1 MLAAAKARGHDP
13 QPAQETAMATKPRK
27 PAADKTAKPAS
38 KAAGKATA
46 NATPIPTLDAR
57 PDRLDLRDLVYRS
70 PLRSLPARWPQD
82 ADLKLLLPA
91 YVKAGRILNQ
101 GNEGACT
108 GFGLACVTNYLY
120 WLRHL
125 EAPARGRKPPVTVSP
140 RMFYELAKLYD
151 EWPGQDYDG
160 SSCRGALK
168 GWHKHGVCSS
178 TLWPY
183 PLSADG
189 AGIFE
194 RPAPGWDEDAT
205 GRPLGV
211 YYRVE
216 KKSVVDM
223 QAAIYEIGAVYVSA
237 DVHDGWSLD
246 ESPMPSSHDKLPRI
260 ARMTQ
265 KSGGHAFALVGFNE
279 RGFVVQNSWGT
290 GWGASGFAVL
300 PYEDWVTNGTDAW
313 AVALGVPQDLSDLRA
328 RPAAAKGAKAA
339 RAASGFR
346 VMAGRGLGDV
356 GATLRVHDNPPDD
369 PWPFNHVFAHKPYQ
383 PLRTEEAYTHTLVSG
398 NDGQLMATDF
408 TRARDDRVG
417 LARELVVE
425 RPAAWFKGS
434 KDKTVKLALYAHGG
448 LNSEIASIQRI
459 RVLAPYFLAN
469 GIYPLFFTWKTGP
482 GETLMSILE
491 DLKHRVIAG
500 DRSEGWLDRL
510 RAAAAEAKD
519 RAIEAVGRQFARG
532 VWSEMRENAE
542 GGATAD
548 HALDLAARMLRELRD
563 GLAKSGKTLEVHLI
577 GHSAGS
583 ILLGHLLGRLSGANV
598 VQAASCELYAAACSS
613 GFAVQHFGAAHQAGV
628 LSLKTLRLH
637 VLTDANERADGLPS
651 AERDIYGKSLL
662 YLVSRALDDVRKQPL
677 LGMERALCA
686 ADPIWSTDQWVL
698 GQGQSVNADIAAWL
712 KLWPA
717 GALLNRVTTPK
728 VRTTKTGDQIAASH
742 GSFDNNI
749 DVLTGTLERIRG
761 ATLVAPMEWLDY

>member
-1 MLAAAKARGHDP
+1 
-13 QPAQETAMATKPRK
+13 MATKTRK
-27 PAADKTAKPAS
+27 PAAAKKTA
-38 KAAGKATA
+38 AA
-46 NATPIPTLDAR
+46 NVVPSPTLDAR

-82 ADLKLLLPA
+82 VDLKRLLPA

-120 WLRHL
+120 WLRYL
-125 EAPARGRKPPVTVSP
+125 EAPRGRALPETVSP
-140 RMFYELAKLYD
+140 RMFYELARLYD
-151 EWPGQDYDG
+151 EWPGQDYEG

-183 PLSADG
+183 PIDKRGDG
-189 AGIFE
+189 VFA
-194 RPAPGWDEDAT
+194 RPTAGWDDDAT
-205 GRPLGV
+205 TRTLGV
-211 YYRVE
+211 YYRVD
-216 KKSVVDM
+216 KRSVVDM
-223 QAAIYEIGAVYVSA
+223 QAAIYEIGAIYVSG

-246 ESPMPSSHDKLPRI
+246 ASPMPASHDKLPRI
-260 ARMTQ
+260 TRMTQ
-265 KSGGHAFALVGFNE
+265 KTGGHAFALVGYNE

-290 GWGASGFAVL
+290 GWGASGFAIL
-300 PYEDWVTNGTDAW
+300 TYEDWITNGTDAW
-313 AVALGVPQDLSDLRA
+313 AVALGVPQDLSDIKGRQ
-328 RPAAAKGAKAA
+328 PVPVKGAKAA
-339 RAASGFR
+339 KTARAAGGFR
-346 VMAGRGLGDV
+346 VMAGRGMGDV
-356 GATLRVHDNPPDD
+356 GATLRVDDNPSDD

-398 NDGQLMATDF
+398 NDGQLMSTDF
-408 TRARDDRVG
+408 TRARTDRDG
-417 LARELVVE
+417 LAREIVVD
-425 RPAAWFKGS
+425 RPTAWFKAS
-434 KDKTVKLALYAHGG
+434 KDKTVKLAIYAHGG
-448 LNSEIASIQRI
+448 LNSEIGSVQRI
-459 RVLAPYFLAN
+459 RVMAPYFLAN

-482 GETLMSILE
+482 GETLKDMLE
-491 DLKHRVIAG
+491 DLKHRVVDSA
-500 DRSEGWLDRL
+500 DRSDAWLERM
-510 RAAAAEAKD
+510 REVAAEAKD

-532 VWSEMRENAE
+532 IWSEMRENAA

-548 HALDLAARMLRELRD
+548 HVLDLAAQSLRELRD

-583 ILLGHLLGRLSGANV
+583 ILIGHLLGRLGGTGGANI

-613 GFAVQHFGAAHQAGV
+613 GFAVEHYGAAAQAGV
-628 LSLKTLRLH
+628 LALDTLRLH
-637 VLTDANERADGLPS
+637 VLTDANERCDGLPD
-651 AERDIYGKSLL
+651 ARRDIYGKSLL

-677 LGMERALCA
+677 LGMERALVKP
-686 ADPIWSTDQWVL
+686 DPVWVDDQWA
-698 GQGQSVNADIAAWL
+698 GTPNADVAAWL

-717 GALLNRVTTPK
+717 GALLNRVATPK
-728 VRTTKTGDQIAASH
+728 VRITKAGDQIDAGH

-761 ATLVAPMEWLDY
+761 GALAAPMEWLDY

>member
-1 MLAAAKARGHDP
+1 MATKTKKPAAAK
-13 QPAQETAMATKPRK
+13 T
-27 PAADKTAKPAS
+27 TAK
-38 KAAGKATA
+38 KATA
-46 NATPIPTLDAR
+46 NAVPAPKLDAR
-57 PDRLDLRDLVYRS
+57 PDRLDLRDLVYRA

-82 ADLKLLLPA
+82 ADLKKLLPA
-91 YVKAGRILNQ
+91 YVKSGRILNQ

-125 EAPARGRKPPVTVSP
+125 DAPRVKLPDAVSP

-151 EWPGQDYDG
+151 EWPGQDYEG

-183 PLSADG
+183 PLDANGGGVFQRPSA
-189 AGIFE
+189 
-194 RPAPGWDEDAT
+194 GWDEDAT
-205 GRPLGV
+205 RRPLGV
-211 YYRVE
+211 YYRVD

-223 QAAIYEIGAVYVSA
+223 QAAIYEIGAVYVSG
-237 DVHDGWSLD
+237 DVHDGWTLD
-246 ESPMPSSHDKLPRI
+246 ESPMPASHDKLPRI
-260 ARMTQ
+260 ARMTS
-265 KSGGHAFALVGFNE
+265 KTGGHAFALVGFNE

-313 AVALGVPQDLSDLRA
+313 AVALGVPQDLSDMLSRQ
-328 RPAAAKGAKAA
+328 PVAAKAGKPGRGAAQA
-339 RAASGFR
+339 VGGFR
-346 VMAGRGLGDV
+346 VMAGRGLSDV
-356 GATLRVHDNPPDD
+356 AATLCVGDNPQDD
-369 PWPFNHVFAHKPYQ
+369 PWPFNHPFEHKPYQ
-383 PLRTEEAYTHTLVSG
+383 PLRTDEAYTHTLVSG
-398 NDGQLMATDF
+398 NNGQLMSTDF

-425 RPAAWFKGS
+425 RPLAWCKGR
-434 KDKTVKLALYAHGG
+434 KDKVVKLALYAHGG
-448 LNSEIASIQRI
+448 LNSEIGSVQRI
-459 RVLAPYFLAN
+459 RVMAPYFLAN

-482 GETLMSILE
+482 GETLMDMVE
-491 DLKHRVIAG
+491 DLAHRVIDG

-510 RAAAAEAKD
+510 REAVAEAKD

-532 VWSEMRENAE
+532 IWSEMRENAA
-542 GGATAD
+542 GGETAD
-548 HALDLAARMLRELRD
+548 HVLDLTARLLRELRD
-563 GLAKSGKTLEVHLI
+563 SLAKNGKTLEVHLV

-583 ILLGHLLGRLSGANV
+583 ILLGHLLGRLSGPDT

-613 GFAVQHFGAAHQAGV
+613 AFAVQHYGAASQAGA
-628 LSLKTLRLH
+628 LSLKDLRLH
-637 VLTDANERADGLPS
+637 VLTDSNERADGLPN
-651 AERDIYGKSLL
+651 AEHDIYGKSLL
-662 YLVSRALDDVRKQPL
+662 YLVSRALDDIRKQPL
-677 LGMERALCA
+677 LGMERALVA
-686 ADPIWSTDQWVL
+686 SDPLWAGDQWAD
-698 GQGQSVNADIAAWL
+698 GQARQDIAAWR

-717 GALLNRVTTPK
+717 GDLLHKVTAPT
-728 VRTTKTGDQIAASH
+728 VRTTKTGKQIAASH

-761 ATLVAPMEWLDY
+761 GALVAPMEWLDY

>member
-1 MLAAAKARGHDP
+1 
-13 QPAQETAMATKPRK
+13 MATKTRK
-27 PAADKTAKPAS
+27 PAAAT
-38 KAAGKATA
+38 KAAA
-46 NATPIPTLDAR
+46 NAVPIPKLDAR

-82 ADLKLLLPA
+82 ADLKTLLPA

-120 WLRHL
+120 WLRYL
-125 EAPARGRKPPVTVSP
+125 ETPARGRKLPELVSP

-151 EWPGQDYDG
+151 EWPGQDYEG

-168 GWHKHGVCSS
+168 GWHKHGICSS

-189 AGIFE
+189 QGIFA
-194 RPAPGWDEDAT
+194 RPAVGWDEDAT
-205 GRPLGV
+205 GRTLGV
-211 YYRVE
+211 YYRVDR
-216 KKSVVDM
+216 KSVVDM

-246 ESPMPSSHDKLPRI
+246 ESAMPASHDKLPRI

-290 GWGASGFAVL
+290 GWGASGFAIL
-300 PYEDWVTNGTDAW
+300 SYEDWVTNGTDAW
-313 AVALGVPQDLSDLRA
+313 AVALGVPQDLSDLKS
-328 RPAAAKGAKAA
+328 RPALPAKGAKGAKAA

-356 GATLRVHDNPPDD
+356 GATLRVDDNPSDD
-369 PWPFNHVFAHKPYQ
+369 PWPINHVFAHKPYQ
-383 PLRTEEAYTHTLVSG
+383 PLRTEEAYTYTLVSG
-398 NDGQLMATDF
+398 NDGQLMSTDF
-408 TRARDDRVG
+408 TRERNDRAG
-417 LARELVVE
+417 LAREIVVD
-425 RPAAWFKGS
+425 RPAAWFKAS

-448 LNSEIASIQRI
+448 LNSEIGSVQRI
-459 RVLAPYFLAN
+459 RLMAPYFLAN

-482 GETLMSILE
+482 GETVQYMLE
-491 DLKHRVIAG
+491 DLKHRITDSG
-500 DRSEGWLDRL
+500 DRTAGWLDRL
-510 RAAAAEAKD
+510 REVAAEAKD

-532 VWSEMRENAE
+532 IWSEMRENAA
-542 GGATAD
+542 GGGTAD
-548 HALDLAARMLRELRD
+548 HVLDLGARMLRELRD
-563 GLAKSGKTLEVHLI
+563 TLAKSGRTLEVHLI

-583 ILLGHLLGRLSGANV
+583 ILLGHLLDRLGGPDPMP
-598 VQAASCELYAAACSS
+598 AASCELYAAACSS
-613 GFAVQHFGAAHQAGV
+613 GFAVQHYGAADKAGV

-637 VLTDANERADGLPS
+637 VLTDANERADGLPT

-677 LGMERALCA
+677 LGMERALCTPDA
-686 ADPIWSTDQWVL
+686 AWLDDQW
-698 GQGQSVNADIAAWL
+698 AATATPDIATWL

-717 GALLNRVTTPK
+717 GALLHKVTAPK
-728 VRTTKTGDQIAASH
+728 VRTTKTGDQIDASH

-761 ATLVAPMEWLDY
+761 GALAAPMEWLDY

>member
-1 MLAAAKARGHDP
+1 
-13 QPAQETAMATKPRK
+13 MATKTRK
-27 PAADKTAKPAS
+27 PAAPAKTAAKKPA
-38 KAAGKATA
+38 A
-46 NATPIPTLDAR
+46 NTTPTPKLDAR
-57 PDRLDLRDLVYRS
+57 PDRLDLRDLMYRA
-70 PLRSLPARWPQD
+70 PLRSLPARWPLD
-82 ADLKLLLPA
+82 ADLKKLLPA
-91 YVKAGRILNQ
+91 YVKSGRILNQ

-125 EAPARGRKPPVTVSP
+125 GAPRSQMPDPVSP

-151 EWPGQDYDG
+151 EWPGQDYEG

-183 PLSADG
+183 PLDDTG
-189 AGIFE
+189 AGVFQ
-194 RPAPGWDEDAT
+194 RPLAGWDEDAT
-205 GRPLGV
+205 RRPLGV

-223 QAAIYEIGAVYVSA
+223 QSAIYEIGAVYVSA
-237 DVHDGWSLD
+237 DVHDGWALD
-246 ESPMPSSHDKLPRI
+246 PAPLPASHDKLPRI

-265 KSGGHAFALVGFNE
+265 KTGGHAFALVGFNE

-290 GWGASGFAVL
+290 DWGASGFAVL

-313 AVALGVPQDLSDLRA
+313 AVALGVPQDLSDLTS
-328 RPAAAKGAKAA
+328 RPAPPAKGAKGAKAA
-339 RAASGFR
+339 ARAAASGFR
-346 VMAGRGLGDV
+346 VMAGRGLADV
-356 GATLRVHDNPPDD
+356 AGTLCQGDNPRDD
-369 PWPFNHVFAHKPYQ
+369 PWPVSHTFTHKPYQ
-383 PLRTEEAYTHTLVSG
+383 PLRTDEAYTHTLVSG
-398 NDGQLMATDF
+398 NDGQLMSTDF
-408 TRARDDRVG
+408 TRARSDRTG
-417 LARELVVE
+417 LAREIVVE
-425 RPAAWFKGS
+425 RPTAWFKGS
-434 KDKTVKLALYAHGG
+434 KDKTVKLAIYAHGG
-448 LNSEIASIQRI
+448 LNSELASVQRI
-459 RVLAPYFLAN
+459 RVMAPYFLAN

-482 GETLMSILE
+482 VETLKDMLE

-510 RAAAAEAKD
+510 REAAAEAKD

-532 VWSEMRENAE
+532 IWSEMRENAA
-542 GGATAD
+542 GGATDD
-548 HALDLAARMLRELRD
+548 HVLDLAADMLRELRD
-563 GLAKSGKTLEVHLI
+563 TLAKSGKTLEIHLI

-583 ILLGHLLGRLSGANV
+583 ILLGHLLGRLAGPAP

-613 GFAVQHFGAAHQAGV
+613 GFAVQHYGAAQQAGV
-628 LSLKTLRLH
+628 LSLQTLRLH
-637 VLTDANERADGLPS
+637 VLTDANERADGLPD

-662 YLVSRALDDVRKQPL
+662 YLVSRALDDIRKQPL
-677 LGMERALCA
+677 LGMERALIP
-686 ADPIWSTDQWVL
+686 ADPMWSGDQWATPA
-698 GQGQSVNADIAAWL
+698 QQDIRAWL

-761 ATLVAPMEWLDY
+761 AALVAPMEWLDY

>member
-1 MLAAAKARGHDP
+1 
-13 QPAQETAMATKPRK
+13 MATKTRK
-27 PAADKTAKPAS
+27 PAAPAKTAAKKPA
-38 KAAGKATA
+38 ANTA
-46 NATPIPTLDAR
+46 PTPKLDAR
-57 PDRLDLRDLVYRS
+57 PDRLDLRDLMYRA
-70 PLRSLPARWPQD
+70 PLRSLPARWPLD
-82 ADLKLLLPA
+82 ADLKKLLPA
-91 YVKAGRILNQ
+91 YVKSGRILNQ

-125 EAPARGRKPPVTVSP
+125 GAPRSQMPDPVSP

-151 EWPGQDYDG
+151 EWPGQDYEG

-183 PLSADG
+183 PLDDNG
-189 AGIFE
+189 AGVFQ
-194 RPAPGWDEDAT
+194 RPLAGWDEDAT
-205 GRPLGV
+205 RRPLGV

-223 QAAIYEIGAVYVSA
+223 QSAIYEIGAVYVSA
-237 DVHDGWSLD
+237 DVHDGWALD
-246 ESPMPSSHDKLPRI
+246 PAPLPASHDKLPRI
-260 ARMTQ
+260 AGMTQ
-265 KSGGHAFALVGFNE
+265 KTGGHAFALVGFNE

-313 AVALGVPQDLSDLRA
+313 AVALGVPQDLSDLTS
-328 RPAAAKGAKAA
+328 RPAPPAKGTRGAKAA
-339 RAASGFR
+339 ARAAASGFR
-346 VMAGRGLGDV
+346 VMAGRGLADV
-356 GATLRVHDNPPDD
+356 AGTLCQGDNPRDD
-369 PWPFNHVFAHKPYQ
+369 PWPVNHTFTHKPYQ
-383 PLRTEEAYTHTLVSG
+383 PLRTDEAYTHTLVSG
-398 NDGQLMATDF
+398 NDGQLMSTDF
-408 TRARDDRVG
+408 TRARNDRTG
-417 LARELVVE
+417 LAREIVVE
-425 RPAAWFKGS
+425 RPTAWFKGS

-448 LNSEIASIQRI
+448 LNSELASIQRI

-482 GETLMSILE
+482 VETLKDMLE

-510 RAAAAEAKD
+510 REAAAEAKD

-532 VWSEMRENAE
+532 IWSEMRENAA
-542 GGATAD
+542 GGATDD
-548 HALDLAARMLRELRD
+548 HVLDLAADMLRELRD
-563 GLAKSGKTLEVHLI
+563 TLAKSGKTLEIHLI

-583 ILLGHLLGRLSGANV
+583 ILLGHLLGRLAGPAP

-613 GFAVQHFGAAHQAGV
+613 GFAVQHYGAAHQAGV
-628 LSLKTLRLH
+628 LSLQSLRLH
-637 VLTDANERADGLPS
+637 VLTDANERADGLPD

-662 YLVSRALDDVRKQPL
+662 YLVSRALDDIRKQPL
-677 LGMERALCA
+677 LGMERALVP
-686 ADPIWSTDQWVL
+686 ADPIWSGDQWATQAQQDVR
-698 GQGQSVNADIAAWL
+698 AWL

-761 ATLVAPMEWLDY
+761 GALVAPMEWLDY